1 MGILLMKKAKIL
13 DKMLIIAVPMEFKN
27 YLWKLVEEN

>member
-27 YLWKLVEEN
+27 YL